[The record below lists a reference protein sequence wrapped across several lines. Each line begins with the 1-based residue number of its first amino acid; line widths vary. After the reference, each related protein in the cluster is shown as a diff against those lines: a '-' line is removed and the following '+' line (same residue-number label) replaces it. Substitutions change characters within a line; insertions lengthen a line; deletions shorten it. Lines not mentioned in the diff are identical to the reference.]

1 MSWRGSKK
9 PDMFADVYVPF
20 PVKGR
25 FTYHVPAERELLPGC
40 RVVVD
45 FSGRQ
50 TPAFIV
56 NVHENEPEEYKVK
69 EIISVIDDEP
79 LFDRRLIELSEEIAS
94 YYFSSPGEVLSL
106 AVPSGRKPSGRY
118 KVPFEKSEKRNIILN
133 NDQARIYRKIREQ
146 YEGGSPHHL
155 LFGVTGSGKTEVY
168 IELARYLIERGRS
181 VIYLVPEI
189 SISSQIFS
197 RLYNVF
203 GGELII
209 YHSSITPNQR
219 LHNWKKFLQGEV
231 RIAVGTRSAVF
242 LQCPDLGAII
252 IDEEHDGSYKENSSP
267 RYNARRAAFYR
278 SKNEGCLVV
287 LGSAT
292 PSIESLH
299 AAETGAL
306 RLHRFKE
313 RYGGSKLPE
322 VEVVEFNPGEG
333 KDYLSSTLKLFT
345 KRAVDEGNQVIYLL
359 NRRGFS
365 PFVICNQCGY
375 VIECPDCSISM
386 NYHGPAGLL
395 CHYCG
400 MKKMLPEECKKCG
413 SDKIV
418 KLGSGTQRVEDFIKN
433 AYRDFRVFRLDR
445 DSAKKKNL
453 ASELVEKMNNGEID
467 LLLGTQMVAKGFD
480 FPGVTVVG
488 VLMADIGLHIPDFRA
503 SERIFSLLVQVAGR
517 SGRGEKPGRVILQ
530 TLNSEHPVFK
540 YIRNHDYYSFYKTEL
555 EERKLL
561 NYPPYSR
568 LARLLVRGHNEEK
581 VVEIANRLRSAVDN
595 FVRTEKAEITV
606 LGPASAPLSKIAKN
620 YRYHIILKSKNAEEL
635 HRTVT
640 EARKITGSGKIYLEI
655 DMDPYDLL

>member
-1 MSWRGSKK
+1 
-9 PDMFADVYVPF
+9 MFADLYVPF
-20 PVKGR
+20 PVNGS
-25 FTYHVPAERELLPGC
+25 FTYGVPAGKELLPGC

-50 TPAFIV
+50 TLAFTV
-56 NVHENEPEEYKVK
+56 NVHESEPKEYKVK
-69 EIISVIDDEP
+69 EITSVIDDEP
-79 LFDRRLIELSEEIAS
+79 VFDRRLIKLSEEIAS

-118 KVPFEKSEKRNIILN
+118 RVPFEKSEKRNINLDH
-133 NDQARIYRKIREQ
+133 DQARIYEEIIDQ
-146 YEGGSPHHL
+146 YKAGSLHHL

-203 GGELII
+203 GDELII

-219 LHNWKKFLQGEV
+219 LHSWNKFLKGEA

-252 IDEEHDGSYKENSSP
+252 VDEEHDGSYKENSSP
-267 RYNARRAAFYR
+267 RYNARRVAFYR
-278 SKNEGCLVV
+278 SKNEKSLVV

-292 PSIESLH
+292 PSVESLY
-299 AAETGAL
+299 AAESGAL
-306 RLHRFKE
+306 KLHRFTK
-313 RYGGSKLPE
+313 RFGSSKLPE
-322 VEVVEFNPGEG
+322 VEVVEFNPGDG

-365 PFVICNQCGY
+365 PFVLCNQCGH
-375 VIECPDCSISM
+375 VVECPHCSISM
-386 NYHGPAGLL
+386 NFHGSAGLL

-400 MKKMLPEECKKCG
+400 MKKKLPEVCEKCG
-413 SDKIV
+413 SDEIV
-418 KLGSGTQRVEDFIKN
+418 KLGSGTQRVEDYIKN
-433 AYRDFRVFRLDR
+433 AYRDFRIFRLDR
-445 DSAKKKNL
+445 DSVKKKNS
-453 ASELVEKMNNGEID
+453 AGELVEKMNRGEID

-480 FPGVTVVG
+480 FPNVTVVG
-488 VLMADIGLHIPDFRA
+488 ILMADIGLHLPDFRA

-530 TLNSEHPVFK
+530 TLNSEHPVFR
-540 YIRNHDYYSFYKTEL
+540 YIRDHDYYSFYRAEL

-561 NYPPYSR
+561 KYPPYSR
-568 LARLLVRGHNEEK
+568 LVRLLVRGHDEER
-581 VVEIANRLRSAVDN
+581 VIETVNRLRSEIDS
-595 FVRTEKAEITV
+595 FVRTSKADITV

-620 YRYHIILKSKNAEEL
+620 YRHHIILKSKNTEEL
-635 HRTVT
+635 HRTVA
-640 EARKITGSGKIYLEI
+640 EVRKISGTGKIYLEI